1 MGLYHIGELIKQ
13 LPYMQD
19 EIPCRIVPPPEKP
32 KRSQYFGAKP
42 KLETLA
48 KVASLR
54 DPALPAFLSLLH
66 QQKLSKGGH
75 IRCSS
80 RVISHLGMTDQQFSR
95 GLEKL
100 EQAGML
106 RYVTRGRGRRT
117 VVELLV

>member
-1 MGLYHIGELIKQ
+1 MGLYHIGELIAQ

-32 KRSQYFGAKP
+32 KRSHYFGAKP

-48 KVASLR
+48 KVTSLR
-54 DPALPAFLSLLH
+54 DPALPAYLSLLH
-66 QQKLSKGGH
+66 QQQLSKEKN

-80 RVISHLGMTDQQFSR
+80 RVIGHLGMTDQQFSR